1 MRIWLYGIV
10 LAAVSASA
18 GAQDSAWG
26 YFDAGAGP
34 ASGAGVQA
42 SDGAQLLI
50 KCDKPGKHNV
60 FAVVVSP
67 LNIAAPLPANKF
79 ESGPVTLRMDAAAP
93 WEDNWRFND
102 KFAMA
107 VDQGN
112 TRSLTRLLEK
122 LQAAKTFDVVLKPVG
137 KGEVRTSFNVAGA
150 HDAIARVYEACKDDN
165 PAGKPA
171 A

>member
-1 MRIWLYGIV
+1 MRYWVIG
-10 LAAVSASA
+10 AATALSAISVTAA
-18 GAQDSAWG
+18 GQDTAWG
-26 YFDAGAGP
+26 FFGGAGS

-79 ESGPVTLRMDAAAP
+79 ESGPVTLRMDQGSP
-93 WEDNWRFND
+93 WDDNWRFND

-112 TRSLTRLLEK
+112 TRSLTRLLQK
-122 LQAAKTFDVVLKPVG
+122 LQDAKTFEVHLKPVG
-137 KGEVRTSFNVAGA
+137 KGEVLTSFNVAGA
-150 HDAIARVYEACKDDN
+150 KAAIDKVYKDCGDES
-165 PAGKPA
+165 PLGKGT
-171 A
+171 